1 MEVILYLI
9 DMFLDNFYQTHNGEI
24 FVKTQY
30 ICHEHALH
38 NLLASMLGH
47 LGYHQVGKLNRQWE
61 RNRKQ
66 EFYQVR
72 REAVVSLADSFK
84 LCGNNTRGPEQWFGK
99 NAVIITDNH
108 ALFKPE
114 YTIYQ
119 TPSSYFG
126 IFNYVPQNQKFC
138 PQRRFGLSVNRFD
151 RQRQLILLELLKQ
164 SGGIDTVLIKD
175 YVNFNV
181 WSACG
186 NNNSIL
192 DIRKTFANT
201 WEASPVPMPRYRSY
215 YDQAFGAVPIR
226 NHDLTVEQAHVSA
239 FLTLVIESYAD
250 DAVIALSE
258 KIFRA
263 LVTPAPWTVYAAP
276 NTVNYLR
283 SLDFDVLD
291 DLVDHSYD
299 TVVHNFLTKEN
310 NNKTI
315 NYISNSFDNY
325 ENLRQQPIP
334 QLAARCLQAA
344 KHNQA
349 VLSRMQSQ
357 WPEDFAV
364 WIPSVIA
371 ALQ

>member
-24 FVKTQY
+24 FVKTQCIY
-30 ICHEHALH
+30 HEHALH

-47 LGYHQVGKLNRQWE
+47 LGYCQFGELNRQWE

-72 REAVVSLADSFK
+72 REAVVSLADSFR
-84 LCGNNTRGPEQWFGK
+84 LCGNNTRDPEQWFGK
-99 NAVIITDNH
+99 NAVIITDNY

-114 YTIYQ
+114 YTICQ

-126 IFNYVPQNQKFC
+126 IFNYVPKNQKFC

-151 RQRQLILLELLKQ
+151 RSRQLILLELLNQ
-164 SGGIDTVLIKD
+164 SGGIDTVLNED

-181 WSACG
+181 WGPDS

-192 DIRKTFANT
+192 DIRKTFANA
-201 WEASPVPMPRYRSY
+201 WEANSVLVPEYQSY
-215 YDQAFGAVPIR
+215 YDQAFGAIPIR
-226 NHDLTVEQAHVSA
+226 NHELTVEQAHVSA
-239 FLTLVIESYAD
+239 FLTLVIETYAD
-250 DAVIALSE
+250 DVVIALSE

-299 TVVHNFLTKEN
+299 SAVNTFSSNRNEKI
-310 NNKTI
+310 I
-315 NYISNSFDNY
+315 NYITNGFANY
-325 ENLRQQPIP
+325 DNLRTQPID
-334 QLAARCLQAA
+334 QLTARCQRAA
-344 KHNQA
+344 AHNQG
-349 VLSRMQSQ
+349 LLNRMQQQ
-357 WPEDFAV
+357 WPADFAA

-371 ALQ
+371 LLQ

>member
-9 DMFLDNFYQTHNGEI
+9 DMFLDNFYQTHTGEI
-24 FVKTQY
+24 FVKTE
-30 ICHEHALH
+30 CMRHEHALH
-38 NLLASMLGH
+38 NLLSSMIGH
-47 LGYHQVGKLNRQWE
+47 LGYYQVGKLHRQWE

-72 REAVVSLADSFK
+72 REAVVSLADSFG
-84 LCGNNTRGPEQWFGK
+84 LCGNITRNPEQWFGK
-99 NAVIITDNH
+99 NTVIITDNH

-114 YTIYQ
+114 YTICQ

-151 RQRQLILLELLKQ
+151 EQRQLILLELLKQ
-164 SGGIDTVLIKD
+164 SGGIDTVLNED

-181 WSACG
+181 WGTHS

-192 DIRKTFANT
+192 DIQKTFANT
-201 WEASPVPMPRYRSY
+201 WEANSIPVTGYQLY
-215 YDQAFGAVPIR
+215 YDQAFGAIPIR

-239 FLTLVIESYAD
+239 FLTLVIETYAD
-250 DAVIALSE
+250 DAVVALSE

-299 TVVHNFLTKEN
+299 TVVHDPSPEGDT
-310 NNKTI
+310 KTI
-315 NYISNSFDNY
+315 NYISNGFDNY
-325 ENLRQQPIP
+325 ENLRLQPIP
-334 QLAARCLQAA
+334 QIAARCLQAA
-344 KHNQA
+344 KHNQS

-357 WPEDFAV
+357 WPKDFAV